1 MKLHNIDLNQKW
13 KVGKKTGSK
22 HPPRYIGHSV
32 ITESVILELQ
42 CTNNILDKFENGSGS
57 GVSLS
62 IATVANGSC
71 FLKVAPLFFKVAN

>member
-1 MKLHNIDLNQKW
+1 MAVFLIRRKLNLVNTVDRSHIFCPIFMKLDQNM
-13 KVGKKTGSK
+13 
-22 HPPRYIGHSV
+22 
-32 ITESVILELQ
+32 